1 MPSCA
6 FRAIA
11 SHIALS
17 ILTSLFPFLIFVT
30 ALAGFFGSTSLA
42 DEVHEVAHI
51 LLQTWPQQVAAPIAN
66 EIHNVLTQTRSGLL
80 TLSVILAIYFSSS
93 GVEAVRIG
101 LNRAYDVRDSRPW
114 WLLRLESIA
123 YIFVGAFA
131 LLTLAF
137 LVVLAP
143 LIWVAVLHFTP
154 GLEPLNRLITFG
166 RFAIASLVLLL
177 ALVLAHKFLPAGQR
191 SLRDI
196 APGILLTSA
205 MWIAAGIAF
214 GSFLAEFARNYV
226 TTYAG
231 LASVMIALVFLYMIA
246 SIFIFGGELNAAIL
260 RAKRKRNGNLKVER
274 AMRGSWVGR
283 VRLTRGNVGGSRRP
297 GNKTP
302 ETGLPGWGT
311 WIRTKIDGVRVLYSY
326 QTSIQLHHTP
336 LVQGHPRWGLSR
348 RVSYRPILS
357 QSRPMKKND
366 ALDARPGLEKRVQGM
381 SRGRPAR

>member
-1 MPSCA
+1 
-6 FRAIA
+6 
-11 SHIALS
+11 
-17 ILTSLFPFLIFVT
+17 VT
-30 ALAGFFGSTSLA
+30 ALAGFFGSKSLA
-42 DEVHEVAHI
+42 DDVAHI

-143 LIWVAVLHFTP
+143 LIWVAVLHFAP

-260 RAKRKRNGNLKVER
+260 RAKRKRDGNLKVER
-274 AMRGSWVGR
+274 AMRG
-283 VRLTRGNVGGSRRP
+283 
-297 GNKTP
+297 
-302 ETGLPGWGT
+302 GW
-311 WIRTKIDGVRVLYSY
+311 
-326 QTSIQLHHTP
+326 
-336 LVQGHPRWGLSR
+336 
-348 RVSYRPILS
+348 
-357 QSRPMKKND
+357 
-366 ALDARPGLEKRVQGM
+366 
-381 SRGRPAR
+381 